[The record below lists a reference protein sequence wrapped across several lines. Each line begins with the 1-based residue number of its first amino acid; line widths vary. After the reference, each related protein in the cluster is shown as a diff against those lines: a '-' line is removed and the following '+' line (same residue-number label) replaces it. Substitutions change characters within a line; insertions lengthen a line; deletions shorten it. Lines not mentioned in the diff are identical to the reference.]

1 MIEHGDLW
9 VDYDIEWRIGEPVR
23 FAGELGRIAGGGNV
37 PYRVLVDVEGRG
49 VMSARLDELEAV
61 R

>member
-1 MIEHGDLW
+1 MVEHRDLW
-9 VDYDIEWRIGEPVR
+9 IDYEIEWRIGAPVR
-23 FAGELGRIAGGGNV
+23 YRGRLGRIVGGGNV

-49 VMSARLDELEAV
+49 VVSVRLDELEA